1 MIIGLHSTLR
11 ASQMELVVKNLPT
24 NAGDF
29 NDMVQVLGQEDPWR
43 RAWQPTPVLLAGE
56 SHLQRSLAGY
66 GPWGRKESDMTEAT

>member
-43 RAWQPTPVLLAGE
+43 RAWQPSPVLLPGE

-66 GPWGRKESDMTEAT
+66 GLWGRKESDMTEAT

>member
-1 MIIGLHSTLR
+1 
-11 ASQMELVVKNLPT
+11 MELVVKNLPT

>member
-1 MIIGLHSTLR
+1 
-11 ASQMELVVKNLPT
+11 MELVVKNLPT

-43 RAWQPTPVLLAGE
+43 RAWQPSPVLLPGE

>member
-43 RAWQPTPVLLAGE
+43 RAWQPSPVLLPGE